1 MLFDVD
7 GDGDKEVVDS
17 IETPYDANR
26 DLKYDIEVVAYDSN
40 GNDLV
45 ALGKAN
51 VTYYDSEGREVKG
64 ALTDAGTYTSRVTS
78 HDYKLTG
85 TTEMTITIS
94 PVYVGGVKSAPSSR
108 SSSTTRRTTAT
119 TCLGPR
125 TAPPSPTSASSTTP
139 ASRRMTPTSRPT
151 ARAGT
156 PSRWTST
163 R

>member
-64 ALTDAGTYTSRVTS
+64 ALTDAGTYTLKVTS

-94 PVYVGGVKSAPSSR
+94 PVYVGGVKSGAPQAAQV
-108 SSSTTRRTTAT
+108 RRH
-119 TCLGPR
+119 GEPR
-125 TAPPSPTSASSTTP
+125 RLP
-139 ASRRMTPTSRPT
+139 ALDPVRHHHHRPRPQVRHRRQ
-151 ARAGT
+151 GG
-156 PSRWTST
+156 
-163 R
+163 